1 MPKPCLLLLA
11 ALLAVPLRAEVP
23 ALLNDA
29 LNKVVHDHGRWAY
42 TESHEIRNGQNK
54 VIDSSVVRFDPSKP
68 YAEQYTP
75 VTIEG
80 HVPTHNELEKYRD
93 RGIRRG
99 HSLEK
104 AESQGKPPPG
114 RTLGDEVDLTRAT
127 VAQEDAATVTY
138 EVPLRSDNNERFPPD
153 KFQVLVR
160 VDKAGRALQHVAVH
174 LRAPLRFALLLK
186 VKSGELDVEF
196 AQVDPKHAPA
206 MTRLAGG
213 GTGSVV
219 FISLGRSFVITRS
232 AFQHVRPF
240 DERFGVEIGPMKAL
254 DF

>member
-1 MPKPCLLLLA
+1 MSKPRLLLLA
-11 ALLAVPLRAEVP
+11 ALLASPLRAEVP

-42 TESHEIRNGQNK
+42 TESYEVRNGKNK
-54 VIDSSVVRFDPSKP
+54 VIDANVVRFDPSKP
-68 YAEQYTP
+68 YPEQFTP
-75 VTIEG
+75 ITVDG
-80 HVPTHNELEKYRD
+80 HLPSRSDLEKYRD
-93 RGIRRG
+93 RGIKRG
-99 HSLEK
+99 HGLEK
-104 AESQGKPPPG
+104 AESEGKPPPG

-127 VAQEDAATVTY
+127 VAQEDATTVTY
-138 EVPLRSDNNERFPPD
+138 EVPLRADNNERFPPD

-174 LRAPLRFALLLK
+174 LRAPMRFALLLK

-196 AQVDPKHAPA
+196 AQVDAKHAPA

-213 GTGSVV
+213 GTASVV

-240 DERFGVEIGPMKAL
+240 DERFGTEIGPMKAL